1 MTHTAR
7 PENDGAHARPDQAIA
22 APSGIRALRLSVRG
36 DEFAILT
43 FPLRSSRLRF
53 VLTGAER
60 AVFDAI
66 LLGKSNA
73 RIAAE
78 RKTSVRTVANQ
89 VASIFRRAKVSSR
102 VELAAACAGLDVT
115 CGLDDPNG

>member
-1 MTHTAR
+1 MTRTTS
-7 PENDGAHARPDQAIA
+7 ENDGARAGPNEALG
-22 APSGIRALRLSVRG
+22 APSGIRAMRLSVCG
-36 DEFAILT
+36 DDFAVLM
-43 FPLRSSRLRF
+43 FPLQRASLRF
-53 VLTGAER
+53 VLTRAER

-66 LLGKSNA
+66 LSGKSNA

-102 VELAAACAGLDVT
+102 VELAAVCAGLDVT
-115 CGLDDPNG
+115 WGLDDPNG